1 MPPLPQSSRLAN
13 LPSSPGSLEQP
24 GHALGDRMPLTR
36 RSALKLAALG
46 ALTPALPALATAT
59 AAKAPNPR
67 PLRILI
73 LGGTGFTGPFQVEY
87 ALARGHQVTV
97 FNRGKRAAPDWS
109 GKVEQLRGD
118 RDSGDLA
125 ALEGREWDVC
135 IDNPTSIPAW
145 VRDAGRVLAGKVGH
159 YIFISTISVYA
170 RLDRPGMDEDAEL
183 ASYAGA
189 DPLSETTASLM
200 ADVANLYGPLKAAS
214 EAEAQRQFA
223 GITSIIRP
231 GFIVGPRDQSD
242 RFSYW
247 PLRIADGGEVLVPG
261 DGSDPVQFIDG
272 RDLAQWTVRLAED
285 RRFGVFNATGPD
297 FRLSTAA
304 MVHGMHAA
312 IGGPAEFRF
321 VPTSFLRRHQVG
333 FGSDLPIWL
342 PAEGETAGFASVSIA
357 RARAAGLSFR
367 PLASTV
373 VDLLAWYRSLPA
385 ERQAKPGAG
394 MSRQREA
401 ELLAAWR
408 AEPRASG

>member
-1 MPPLPQSSRLAN
+1 MPI
-13 LPSSPGSLEQP
+13 
-24 GHALGDRMPLTR
+24 TR
-36 RSALKLAALG
+36 RSALKLATLG
-46 ALTPALPALATAT
+46 ATAPVLSALAAATDAT
-59 AAKAPNPR
+59 AGDGPKPR

-87 ALARGHQVTV
+87 ALSRGHQVTV
-97 FNRGKRAAPDWS
+97 FNRGKRPAPDWS

-118 RDSGDLA
+118 RDSGDLS

-183 ASYAGA
+183 ARYAGE
-189 DPLSETTASLM
+189 DPLGETTASLM

-247 PLRIADGGEVLVPG
+247 PLRIADGGDVLVPG

-272 RDLAQWTVRLAED
+272 RDLAQWTVRLAEN
-285 RRFGVFNATGPD
+285 RQFGVFNATGPD
-297 FRLSTAA
+297 YRLTTAA
-304 MVHGMHAA
+304 MVHGVHAA
-312 IGGPAEFRF
+312 VGGPAEFTF
-321 VPTSFLRRHQVG
+321 VPTRFLEQQGVG

-342 PAEGETAGFASVSIA
+342 PAAGETVGFASVSIA

-373 VDLLAWYRSLPA
+373 VDLLAWYRALPA
-385 ERQAKPGAG
+385 ERQAKRGAG
-394 MSRQREA
+394 MTRQREA

-408 AEPRASG
+408 AESAATG